1 MATKTWNGSDA
12 AFTTDADWG
21 PFGTP
26 VPGDVAVINAGTVTV
41 TGTLAPALAIQLN
54 AGAATSPT
62 LALTSATIQRG
73 DSITDTS
80 ANSTATLS
88 FTGANVNAGNITLSG
103 NANPVLTLA
112 SDSGTSLTNQGGI
125 SILGTGGNIQ
135 AFGAGS
141 IVNNGVISMRATAGA
156 VQSDNFFGSISGT
169 GAIRLNG
176 PVGAFL
182 NGPVGAGQTVTF
194 ETGGIGVAM
203 NAMPAFAGTFAGFN
217 NGDYLSG
224 ISTRWSNVAFAA
236 NSSNTGGSLNFS
248 LAGGVPVASV
258 AFTGAYTSLA
268 DFTVTQDAGTG
279 PQSTTVIATSVAAT
293 PTRVFVND
301 QTTGVI
307 SQEAATPY
315 SGPVS
320 FLQYQYISFS
330 PDNLVLAARVPNVFL
345 HGGAGDDALQAFAG
359 SNVLDGGGGSNFLIG
374 ATGADG
380 GKDTFYV
387 DERGGSVTWSTL
399 VNFHVG
405 DQATI
410 FGFKQGVS
418 TLPIVASDG
427 AAGYTG
433 VTIHSEIGGAG
444 TGVNGSVTFAGVSLS
459 DFNTKFNLGYGNVG
473 GADYLIVTRLAA

>member
-1 MATKTWNGSDA
+1 MTAKTWNGANDA
-12 AFTTDADWG
+12 FNTDADWS
-21 PFGTP
+21 PFGA
-26 VPGDVAVINAGTVTV
+26 PGAGDIAIINAGTVTASGV
-41 TGTLAPALAIQLN
+41 LAPALAIQLN
-54 AGAATSPT
+54 ASATSPT
-62 LALTSATIQRG
+62 LFLTNGTIRAG
-73 DSITDTS
+73 DSITVTG
-80 ANSTATLS
+80 NTSTATVTVS
-88 FTGANVNAGNITLSG
+88 GTTVNSG
-103 NANPVLTLA
+103 NLTLTG
-112 SDSGTSLTNQGGI
+112 DSPTLVLDSSVATTLTNSGGI
-125 SILGTGGNIQ
+125 NVTGSASILQ
-135 AFGAGS
+135 DFGAGQ
-141 IVNNGVISMRATAGA
+141 IVNNSVISYRAPQNV
-156 VQSDNFFGSISGT
+156 VQTDRIFGTVAGT
-169 GAIRLNG
+169 GSIRLNG
-176 PVGAFL
+176 SAGLFLYGAVGS
-182 NGPVGAGQTVTF
+182 GQTVVF
-194 ETGGIGVAM
+194 ETGGTGVQMVAM
-203 NAMPAFAGTFAGFN
+203 SAFAGTFSQFN
-217 NGDYLSG
+217 NSDDISG
-224 ISTRWSNVAFAA
+224 IGTRWDTVAFVG
-236 NSSNTGGSLNFS
+236 NGNGGSLNFS
-248 LAGGVPVASV
+248 ASGAQVASV
-258 AFTGAYTSLA
+258 GFSGPYSSLA
-268 DFTVTQDAGTG
+268 DFTIGQSAGTG
-279 PQSTTVIATSVAAT
+279 LQSTTNIKTSVAAT

-345 HGGAGDDALQAFAG
+345 HGGAGDDALQAIAG